1 MIGAMKKYLAL
12 ILILLMAFGTFPV
25 EASADAAVHGK
36 VAEIDTYGQAL
47 LDITKEDFKKAGFD
61 PGDIVTVTCGSYTG
75 SMPCF
80 TGYYADRG

>member
-61 PGDIVTVTCGSYTG
+61 LP
-75 SMPCF
+75 P
-80 TGYYADRG
+80 AD